1 MKILD
6 WFFGD
11 KTDRNQTHEK
21 YLEARDLVEEI
32 DSEIGVENIQEFSRT
47 ADLEEFQSQSSRYFR
62 SSKRDIAEIFDKNT
76 TTDDIR
82 GYSEA
87 GLLDSAEYEGVF
99 EAYTL
104 TELGIEV
111 LERDI
116 DNLTTANEVVAVG
129 EEVAENIGEAD
140 NALMNQKSRGEITS
154 GNPRKDY
161 VVKQMMDNGASEKVL
176 TDKGKTLNQKFK
188 SLDVQK
194 LGEILSYNQEHEP
207 SQAERLRLLH
217 QNIPHIKDDKRRNKL
232 ILDVLKDTRQELNS
246 YQELGSKESIHS
258 LEDDIAEAINVL
270 EVYADVVEDGNEL
283 SKEVDSYVAGLNL
296 FHSALDNNYGR
307 ETSRQETRLEHTL
320 NFRDKVVEAYEDI
333 LY

>member
-6 WFFGD
+6 WVFGD

-21 YLEARDLVEEI
+21 YLEARGLVEEI
-32 DSEIGVENIQEFSRT
+32 DSDIGVGNIQEFSRT
-47 ADLEEFQSQSSRYFR
+47 ADLEEFQSQRSRYFR

-87 GLLDSAEYEGVF
+87 GLLDNAEYEGVF

-116 DNLTTANEVVAVG
+116 DNLAIANDLVTVG
-129 EEVAENIGEAD
+129 EEVVENIGEAD
-140 NALMNQKSRGEITS
+140 NTLMNQESRGEITS
-154 GNPRKDY
+154 GSPQKDY

-176 TDKGKTLNQKFK
+176 TDKGETINQKIK

-194 LGEILSYNQEHEP
+194 LGELLSYDQEHKP
-207 SQAERLRLLH
+207 SKAERLRLLH
-217 QNIPHIKDDKRRNKL
+217 QNIPHIKHDKRRNKL
-232 ILDVLKDTRQELNS
+232 IQDVLKDTREELNS
-246 YQELGSKESIHS
+246 YQELDSKEGIQS

-283 SKEVDSYVAGLNL
+283 SKEVDSYVTGLNL
-296 FHSALDNNYGR
+296 FHSALDNNYGE
-307 ETSRQETRLEHTL
+307 ETTRQETRLERTI
-320 NFRDKVVEAYEDI
+320 NFRDEVVDAYEDI